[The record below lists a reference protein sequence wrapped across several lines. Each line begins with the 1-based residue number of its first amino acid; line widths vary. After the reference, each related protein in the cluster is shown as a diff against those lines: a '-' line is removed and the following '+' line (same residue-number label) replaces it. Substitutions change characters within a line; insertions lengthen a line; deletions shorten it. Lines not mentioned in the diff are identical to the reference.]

1 MSLYFKEILEELLIN
16 HLTTKSDFTVANKFP
31 VGASGEIINF
41 KALEKLNFYIKK
53 QKISNIQ
60 SIQVFILDITHN
72 YSNIIFVILIP
83 NIKKILE

>member
-1 MSLYFKEILEELLIN
+1 MLLSQKKNNLDIIIRITGDCPFISKEILEELLIN

-60 SIQVFILDITHN
+60 SIQ
-72 YSNIIFVILIP
+72 
-83 NIKKILE
+83 